1 MKESERGRREIGF
14 LAVIFVRFGVGVME
28 RLGVRERRRELCAPH
43 IFLLGFCAPLPYIMP
58 TNFFRLCP
66 VSAFHKRWVVL
77 SHFRSVEF
85 CDRHFSARKNPEC
98 VITKRMLRDNTWR
111 PFSRPCHR
119 LMLSLAAPLQRTPR
133 SKSISI
139 CLTSFLPSFHSLVCG
154 VIECCGGIPRSYNST
169 PSTHL

>member
-1 MKESERGRREIGF
+1 MEYRERAKYERERERREIGF
-14 LAVIFVRFGVGVME
+14 LAVIFVRFGVGVVE
-28 RLGVRERRRELCAPH
+28 RLGVRERRRELYAPQ

-85 CDRHFSARKNPEC
+85 CDRHFSARKNPQC

-111 PFSRPCHR
+111 PFSRPSHSLLSSVR
-119 LMLSLAAPLQRTPR
+119 MLSPAASTYSSVQIYFHL
-133 SKSISI
+133 
-139 CLTSFLPSFHSLVCG
+139 LDFLPLTLLFAV
-154 VIECCGGIPRSYNST
+154 
-169 PSTHL
+169 